1 MRTENF
7 LSTAKITGVRRKPE
21 KNRQVLA
28 KSEID
33 RMRRQMDMKPG
44 IRDQNVNSSN
54 RFRVSGKAIKNQVLA
69 KDRQYL
75 KSKYYFIKNLVC
87 LNRLKSFNY
96 SSFGILKESYEANNG
111 KYWARN
117 LLKI

>member
-7 LSTAKITGVRRKPE
+7 LSTAKITGVRRKPQ
-21 KNRQVLA
+21 KNQQVLG

-54 RFRVSGKAIKNQVLA
+54 RFVVSGKALKNQVLA

-75 KSKYYFIKNLVC
+75 KSKHYFTQDLVC
-87 LNRLKSFNY
+87 CSRLEGF
-96 SSFGILKESYEANNG
+96 
-111 KYWARN
+111 KY
-117 LLKI
+117 